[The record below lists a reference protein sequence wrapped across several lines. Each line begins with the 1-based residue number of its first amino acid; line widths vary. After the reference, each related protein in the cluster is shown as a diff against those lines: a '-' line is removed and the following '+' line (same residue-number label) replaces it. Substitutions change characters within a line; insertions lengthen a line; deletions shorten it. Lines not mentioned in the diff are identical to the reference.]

1 MMSPTHTATGVVL
14 ATPLLAV
21 APEFAAVGAL
31 AGIAGGV
38 FPDLDLFVGEHR
50 KTLHFPVYYWL
61 VALPATLLA
70 ALSPSTATVA
80 LALFA
85 LSAAVHSVVDWF
97 GAGPEPRPWA
107 DPSDQAVF
115 LHPRK
120 QWLAPKRWIRYDGAP
135 EDLLLTGVLSV
146 PGLLYF
152 DGPVR
157 TLTVAG
163 LVVGVVYTA
172 VRKRVPDY
180 VDI

>member
-1 MMSPTHTATGVVL
+1 MMSPTHTASGVFL
-14 ATPLLAV
+14 AVPLVVV

-38 FPDLDLFVGEHR
+38 FPDLDLVVGEHR
-50 KTLHFPVYYWL
+50 RTLHFPVYYWL
-61 VALPATLLA
+61 LALPAAVA
-70 ALSPSTATVA
+70 AAVSPSAMTVA
-80 LALFA
+80 LALFT

-107 DPSDQAVF
+107 DPSEQAVY
-115 LHPRK
+115 LHVGDR
-120 QWLAPKRWIRYDGAP
+120 WLAPKRWVRYDGAP

-146 PGLLYF
+146 PGLYLF
-152 DGPVR
+152 GETVR
-157 TLTVAG
+157 LLTVAG
-163 LVVGVVYTA
+163 LVVGVAYTL

>member
-14 ATPLLAV
+14 ATPLFVV
-21 APEFAAVGAL
+21 APEFAALGAL

-50 KTLHFPVYYWL
+50 KTLHFPVYYWFL
-61 VALPATLLA
+61 ALPATLLA
-70 ALSPSTATVA
+70 VVAPSAATVA

-107 DPSDQAVF
+107 DPSEQAVY
-115 LHPRK
+115 LHPRNR
-120 QWLAPKRWIRYDGAP
+120 WLAPKRWVRYDGAP
-135 EDLLLTGVLSV
+135 EDLVLTGVLSV
-146 PGLLYF
+146 PGLLLF
-152 DGPVR
+152 EGPVR

-163 LVVGVVYTA
+163 LVVGVVYTV

-180 VDI
+180 IDI